1 MTVKLIAFGLLPSK
15 PRIYVFSTPIG
26 PAGVEVACIFFYFKE
41 EIIIFSLISLTVV
54 TSFIDSF
61 NPFAIAQQFT
71 LQGLLKKTHHIWYYI
86 VTLFLTNY
94 LASLVFYLS
103 VTILNEQFI
112 TKYWTILAVPTAL
125 LAFITGSALI
135 WYSIRSF
142 LINWKS
148 RKFLVDRS
156 DKESKE
162 LELKFSKKT
171 MTPAYL
177 VGIGFTTTVVEFS
190 TAAPFIAY
198 LTIVQQFQP
207 TLGQLLLLL
216 LIYNLIFSWP
226 LFALYFLFVGFQ
238 STFEKIY
245 TRMTFVLQ
253 MFSAFLLPVLFFLIA
268 LFLIVFAGNT
278 IF

>member
-1 MTVKLIAFGLLPSK
+1 M
-15 PRIYVFSTPIG
+15 
-26 PAGVEVACIFFYFKE
+26 
-41 EIIIFSLISLTVV
+41 TVV

-94 LASLVFYLS
+94 LASFIFYTGVS
-103 VTILNEQFI
+103 ILNEQFLS
-112 TKYWTILAVPTAL
+112 TYWTILAFPTAI
-125 LAFITGSALI
+125 LAFITGSVLI

-142 LINWKS
+142 LINWKA
-148 RKFLVDRS
+148 RKFLMDKS

-162 LELKFSKKT
+162 IELKFSEKKI
-171 MTPAYL
+171 TPASL
-177 VGIGFTTTVVEFS
+177 IGIGFTTTVVEFS

-198 LTIVQQFQP
+198 LTVVQQFQP
-207 TLGQLLLLL
+207 TLGQLLFLL

-238 STFEKIY
+238 TTFEKIY
-245 TRMTFVLQ
+245 TRMNFVLQ
-253 MFSAFLLPVLFFLIA
+253 MVSAFLLPILFFIIALLLIA
-268 LFLIVFAGNT
+268 YAGNS
-278 IF
+278 FFQLV

>member
-1 MTVKLIAFGLLPSK
+1 MYL
-15 PRIYVFSTPIG
+15 
-26 PAGVEVACIFFYFKE
+26 FYFEE

-54 TSFIDSF
+54 TSFLDSF

-103 VTILNEQFI
+103 VTLLNEQFL
-112 TKYWTILAVPTAL
+112 TKYWTILATPTAL
-125 LAFITGSALI
+125 LAFIAGSALI

-142 LINWKS
+142 LINWRLRKS
-148 RKFLVDRS
+148 LMAMS
-156 DKESKE
+156 DKEAKD
-162 LELKFSKKT
+162 LEIKFSEKT

-207 TLGQLLLLL
+207 TLSQLLLLL

-226 LFALYFLFVGFQ
+226 LFALYFLFINFQ

-245 TRMTFVLQ
+245 TRIKFILQ
-253 MFSAFLLPVLFFLIA
+253 MVSSFLLPILFFLIA

>member
-1 MTVKLIAFGLLPSK
+1 M
-15 PRIYVFSTPIG
+15 
-26 PAGVEVACIFFYFKE
+26 
-41 EIIIFSLISLTVV
+41 TVV

-94 LASLVFYLS
+94 LASFIFYTAVS
-103 VTILNEQFI
+103 ILNEQFL
-112 TKYWTILAVPTAL
+112 TTYWTILAFPTAV
-125 LAFITGSALI
+125 LAFIAGNILI

-142 LINWKS
+142 LINWKT
-148 RKFLVDRS
+148 RKFLMDKS
-156 DKESKE
+156 DNETKE
-162 LELKFSKKT
+162 LELKFSEKKV
-171 MTPAYL
+171 TPTSL
-177 VGIGFTTTVVEFS
+177 IGIGFTTTVIEFS

-198 LTIVQQFQP
+198 LTVVQQFQP
-207 TLGQLLLLL
+207 TFGQLLLLL

-238 STFEKIY
+238 TTFEKIY
-245 TRMTFVLQ
+245 TRMNVVLQ
-253 MFSAFLLPVLFFLIA
+253 MVSAFLLPILFFIIA
-268 LFLIVFAGNT
+268 LLLIFFAKNI

>member
-1 MTVKLIAFGLLPSK
+1 M
-15 PRIYVFSTPIG
+15 
-26 PAGVEVACIFFYFKE
+26 
-41 EIIIFSLISLTVV
+41 TVV

-94 LASLVFYLS
+94 LASFIFYTGVS
-103 VTILNEQFI
+103 ILNEQFL
-112 TKYWTILAVPTAL
+112 TTYWTMLKFPTAI
-125 LAFITGSALI
+125 LAFIAGSVLI

-142 LINWKS
+142 LINWKT
-148 RKFLVDRS
+148 RQFLMDKS
-156 DKESKE
+156 DNESKE
-162 LELKFSKKT
+162 LELKFSEKKI
-171 MTPAYL
+171 TPASL
-177 VGIGFTTTVVEFS
+177 IGIGFTTTVVEFS

-198 LTIVQQFQP
+198 LTVVQQFQP

-238 STFEKIY
+238 TTFEKIY
-245 TRMTFVLQ
+245 TRMNFVLQ
-253 MFSAFLLPVLFFLIA
+253 MVSAFLLPILFFIIAFLLITYA
-268 LFLIVFAGNT
+268 INAFFSL
-278 IF
+278 

>member
-1 MTVKLIAFGLLPSK
+1 MTIKLIAFGLLPSK

-61 NPFAIAQQFT
+61 NPFAIVQQFT

-94 LASLVFYLS
+94 LASLIFYLS
-103 VTILNEQFI
+103 VTLLNENFI
-112 TKYWTILAVPTAL
+112 SKYWTILALPTAL
-125 LAFITGSALI
+125 LAFIAGSALI

-142 LINWKS
+142 LINWKL
-148 RKFLVDRS
+148 RKFLMDRS

-171 MTPAYL
+171 MTPTYL

-207 TLGQLLLLL
+207 TLGKLLLLL
-216 LIYNLIFSWP
+216 LIYNLIFS
-226 LFALYFLFVGFQ
+226 
-238 STFEKIY
+238 
-245 TRMTFVLQ
+245 
-253 MFSAFLLPVLFFLIA
+253 
-268 LFLIVFAGNT
+268 
-278 IF
+278 

>member
-1 MTVKLIAFGLLPSK
+1 MTVA
-15 PRIYVFSTPIG
+15 
-26 PAGVEVACIFFYFKE
+26 
-41 EIIIFSLISLTVV
+41 

-71 LQGLLKKTHHIWYYI
+71 LQGLLKKTYHIWYYI

-94 LASLVFYLS
+94 LASFVFYTG
-103 VTILNEQFI
+103 VTFLNHQFL
-112 TKYWTILAVPTAL
+112 TKYWSMLAFPTAFF
-125 LAFITGSALI
+125 AFVFGCILI

-142 LINWKS
+142 LINWKT
-148 RKFLVDRS
+148 RKFLMDKS
-156 DKESKE
+156 DHESKE
-162 LELKFSKKT
+162 LELKFSEKKI
-171 MTPAYL
+171 TPASL
-177 VGIGFTTTVVEFS
+177 ISIGFTTTIVEFS

-198 LTIVQQFQP
+198 LTVVQQFQP

-238 STFEKIY
+238 TTFEKIY
-245 TRMTFVLQ
+245 TRMNFVLQ
-253 MFSAFLLPVLFFLIA
+253 MVSAFLLPILFFIIA
-268 LFLIVFAGNT
+268 LLLIFFAKNI

>member
-1 MTVKLIAFGLLPSK
+1 
-15 PRIYVFSTPIG
+15 
-26 PAGVEVACIFFYFKE
+26 
-41 EIIIFSLISLTVV
+41 
-54 TSFIDSF
+54 
-61 NPFAIAQQFT
+61 
-71 LQGLLKKTHHIWYYI
+71 
-86 VTLFLTNY
+86 
-94 LASLVFYLS
+94 
-103 VTILNEQFI
+103 
-112 TKYWTILAVPTAL
+112 
-125 LAFITGSALI
+125 
-135 WYSIRSF
+135 
-142 LINWKS
+142 
-148 RKFLVDRS
+148 
-156 DKESKE
+156 
-162 LELKFSKKT
+162 